1 VVPADKGL
9 NVEVVSDRPIKPCI
23 REVTD
28 PPSVVIDLRNVL
40 LKTDQTRIPVTS
52 RSVIE
57 LRVIQYQGT

>member
-1 VVPADKGL
+1 MVPADKGL
-9 NVEVVSDRPIKPCI
+9 NVEIVSDRPIKPRI
-23 REVTD
+23 KEVTD